1 MPCNLV
7 SGSEHHVLEGPPKI
21 VSSGEKINVPVY
33 NRLDYQEP
41 AVWSKSVVTKYMGKQ
56 KLFTVRQLEPGHL
69 EEDCPITT
77 ISEKKRLSS
86 FSATDQLNSRPST
99 MQPLKS
105 LKAGV

>member
-41 AVWSKSVVTKYMGKQ
+41 AVWSKSVVTKWESRNYLQCDNSNRALG
-56 KLFTVRQLEPGHL
+56 R
-69 EEDCPITT
+69 
-77 ISEKKRLSS
+77 RLSNHNE
-86 FSATDQLNSRPST
+86 LNSRPST